1 MSSRLKKTYIEK
13 NTNSDTKLLIIAE
26 HAGNLIP
33 SEFDNLGLND
43 DDRRRHI
50 SYDIGV
56 FEICRILSETTK
68 EHIIMSRYSRLLV
81 DLNRGINS
89 PDCIRHLSDGTIIPR
104 NKSLEEKD
112 KIFRLKQFYHPFH
125 KRLFEIILTKKIEII
140 ISIHSFTPKL
150 FVENVPRPWHCGILY
165 DCSEN
170 LGKHCIDFLKQ
181 KYKLMVGDNEP
192 YGVNNSSDYIISKFG
207 DKQSIP
213 AIIIEIRQD
222 LISDFKG
229 QKKWSNIVK
238 NLITSCLYY
247 YNN

>member
-1 MSSRLKKTYIEK
+1 M
-13 NTNSDTKLLIIAE
+13 
-26 HAGNLIP
+26 
-33 SEFDNLGLND
+33 
-43 DDRRRHI
+43 
-50 SYDIGV
+50 
-56 FEICRILSETTK
+56 
-68 EHIIMSRYSRLLV
+68 
-81 DLNRGINS
+81 
-89 PDCIRHLSDGTIIPR
+89 
-104 NKSLEEKD
+104 
-112 KIFRLKQFYHPFH
+112 
-125 KRLFEIILTKKIEII
+125 
-140 ISIHSFTPKL
+140 
-150 FVENVPRPWHCGILY
+150 ENVSRPWHCGILY

-181 KYKLMVGDNEP
+181 NYKLMVGDNEP

-207 DKQSIP
+207 DKQAIP

>member
-1 MSSRLKKTYIEK
+1 MTPSFPLCCILMELSAQLELRGILLDLNWSRRTENVLADKLSNGFFEDFDPLLRVEVDLKKM
-13 NTNSDTKLLIIAE
+13 NW
-26 HAGNLIP
+26 
-33 SEFDNLGLND
+33 
-43 DDRRRHI
+43 
-50 SYDIGV
+50 
-56 FEICRILSETTK
+56 
-68 EHIIMSRYSRLLV
+68 
-81 DLNRGINS
+81 
-89 PDCIRHLSDGTIIPR
+89 
-104 NKSLEEKD
+104 
-112 KIFRLKQFYHPFH
+112 
-125 KRLFEIILTKKIEII
+125 IILHHILKWA
-140 ISIHSFTPKL
+140 PKL
-150 FVENVPRPWHCGILY
+150 FEENVPRPWHCGILY

-170 LGKHCIDFLKQ
+170 LGKHCIEFLKQ

-238 NLITSCLYY
+238 NLITSCLYN